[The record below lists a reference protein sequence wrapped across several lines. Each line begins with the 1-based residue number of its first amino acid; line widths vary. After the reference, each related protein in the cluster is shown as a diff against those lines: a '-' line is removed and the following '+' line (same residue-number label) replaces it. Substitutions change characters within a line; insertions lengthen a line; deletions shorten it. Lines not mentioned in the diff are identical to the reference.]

1 MADSGSKFTFLNY
14 DSPHH
19 SASHR
24 KKVKAHISS
33 KYRTTV
39 RQLGQPR
46 YALPQRY
53 LHTSQLTLEPRSESE
68 NGTTTGAR
76 KKRKQRQDLVIAT
89 KELGRRAPSPL
100 AIRFRGTRVDPFTP
114 LPGQETPCVLNAVDY
129 YTHGLSRLYNQLSL
143 ALNVVNPMHLMLGW
157 TLPLFLKHEDAFHGV
172 IAVAQTHVERSRLPT
187 SGPSKEVQFHRWK
200 AVSALRAKL
209 ARLNRLPDDAAILTA
224 LALSRLEVL
233 FRDSGTINRDGLG
246 LMVAMR
252 GGLNN
257 LGSDGIIKAELVQ
270 FDYFCMLETNS
281 PTIFHFQ
288 DRKNAEHTLNNPS
301 VPS

>member
-89 KELGRRAPSPL
+89 EELGRRTPSLL
-100 AIRFRGTRVDPFTP
+100 AISFRGTRVDPFTP
-114 LPGQETPCVLNAVDY
+114 LPGQETPTSFSHSAGKGQHDIKSHGAPATRRQSRPRLEHIKAIPFLCVMCGMDVFGEGNNS
-129 YTHGLSRLYNQLSL
+129 TKQMCG
-143 ALNVVNPMHLMLGW
+143 
-157 TLPLFLKHEDAFHGV
+157 
-172 IAVAQTHVERSRLPT
+172 
-187 SGPSKEVQFHRWK
+187 
-200 AVSALRAKL
+200 LRA
-209 ARLNRLPDDAAILTA
+209 
-224 LALSRLEVL
+224 
-233 FRDSGTINRDGLG
+233 
-246 LMVAMR
+246 
-252 GGLNN
+252 
-257 LGSDGIIKAELVQ
+257 
-270 FDYFCMLETNS
+270 
-281 PTIFHFQ
+281 
-288 DRKNAEHTLNNPS
+288 
-301 VPS
+301 